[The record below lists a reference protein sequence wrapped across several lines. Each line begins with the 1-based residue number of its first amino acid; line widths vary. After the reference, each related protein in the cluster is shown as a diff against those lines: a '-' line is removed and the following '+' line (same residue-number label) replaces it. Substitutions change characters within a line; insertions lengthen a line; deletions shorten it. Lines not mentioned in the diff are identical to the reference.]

1 MTQLTSYDPSNHAP
15 KASIPRYMPKEL
27 GRKAVL
33 ETYMPQ
39 LVTKK
44 NKVNLATWAP
54 NFDSIAL
61 GRERR
66 EVSGWFTWRHLFGGS
81 TAPLHSPVE
90 VELTHRTEQG

>member
-1 MTQLTSYDPSNHAP
+1 MTQLTSYAPSNHAP
-15 KASIPRYMPKEL
+15 KASIPRYIPKEL

-61 GRERR
+61 GRERSKWLVYIETQHR
-66 EVSGWFTWRHLFGGS
+66 FTHL
-81 TAPLHSPVE
+81 
-90 VELTHRTEQG
+90 